1 MEDLSDLVKRL
12 DIKSRQLALRY
23 KTLKDDFKKLE
34 LKNLETEKTLNQH
47 KQTILELEKQSQIL
61 TIAKSIPTGKESTI
75 AKKKINELLRELDTC
90 IDLLNNKT
98 I

>member
-1 MEDLSDLVKRL
+1 MEDLSNLVKGL

-23 KTLKDDFKKLE
+23 KKLNENFNQLQKKQT
-34 LKNLETEKTLNQH
+34 ETESSITLH
-47 KQTILELEKQSQIL
+47 KQTIVELEKQIQIL
-61 TIAKSIPTGKESTI
+61 TIAKSIPTGKESSK

-90 IDLLNNKT
+90 IDLLNSKT

>member
-1 MEDLSDLVKRL
+1 MEDLSNLVKGL

-23 KTLKDDFKKLE
+23 KKLNENFNQLQKKQT
-34 LKNLETEKTLNQH
+34 ETESSITLH
-47 KQTILELEKQSQIL
+47 KQTIVELEKQIQIL
-61 TIAKSIPTGKESTI
+61 TIAKSIPTGKEASI

-90 IDLLNNKT
+90 IDLLNSKT

>member
-1 MEDLSDLVKRL
+1 MEDLSTLVEGL
-12 DIKSRQLALRY
+12 NIKSRQLALKY
-23 KTLKDDFKKLE
+23 KTLKDDFNKLQSKHE
-34 LKNLETEKTLNQH
+34 ETNNSLIQQKR
-47 KQTILELEKQSQIL
+47 TILELEQKIQIL
-61 TIAKSIPTGKESTI
+61 TIAKSIPTGKESSI

>member
-1 MEDLSDLVKRL
+1 MEELSDLVKGL
-12 DIKSRQLALRY
+12 DIKGRQLALRY
-23 KTLKDDFKKLE
+23 KTLKDDFNKLQQ
-34 LKNLETEKTLNQH
+34 KDFETEKTITQLN
-47 KQTILELEKQSQIL
+47 QTILELEKQIQIL
-61 TIAKSIPTGKESTI
+61 TIAKSIPTGKESST

>member
-1 MEDLSDLVKRL
+1 MKDLSDLVKGL
-12 DIKSRQLALRY
+12 DIKGRQLALRY
-23 KTLKDDFKKLE
+23 NKLKADFNSLQQKHI
-34 LKNLETEKTLNQH
+34 ETENSIAQH
-47 KQTILELEKQSQIL
+47 KQLIVELEKQIQIL
-61 TIAKSIPTGKESTI
+61 TIAKSIPTGKESST